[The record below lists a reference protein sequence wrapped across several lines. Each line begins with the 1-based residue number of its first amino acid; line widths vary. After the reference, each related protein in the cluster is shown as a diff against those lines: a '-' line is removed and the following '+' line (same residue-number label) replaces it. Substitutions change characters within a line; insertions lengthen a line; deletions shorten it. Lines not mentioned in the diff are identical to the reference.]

1 MIPGFATVLAASAN
15 DRRDLF
21 IGAGNRLGTVQQ
33 NIEKDFWVCWTL
45 DALFHRLLAGAPRL
59 LFKGGTSLSKGYGLI
74 SRFSE
79 DIDITVFRSDI
90 GEEADFEQLE
100 ALTKNKR
107 TKRLNAIK
115 MACQV
120 YIDSKL

>member
-45 DALFHRLLAGAPRL
+45 DALFNGLAA
-59 LFKGGTSLSKGYGLI
+59 GGPMGEFSILSHCGQ
-74 SRFSE
+74 FP
-79 DIDITVFRSDI
+79 T
-90 GEEADFEQLE
+90 
-100 ALTKNKR
+100 
-107 TKRLNAIK
+107 
-115 MACQV
+115 
-120 YIDSKL
+120 

>member
-45 DALFHRLLAGAPRL
+45 DALFNGLQAGGPRL
-59 LFKGGTSLSKGYGLI
+59 LFKGGTSLSKGL
-74 SRFSE
+74 
-79 DIDITVFRSDI
+79 RSDC
-90 GEEADFEQLE
+90 AFLRRHRHHS
-100 ALTKNKR
+100 LSR
-107 TKRLNAIK
+107 
-115 MACQV
+115 
-120 YIDSKL
+120 

>member
-45 DALFHRLLAGAPRL
+45 FNGLQSGGPQAAIQGRNLA
-59 LFKGGTSLSKGYGLI
+59 I
-74 SRFSE
+74 
-79 DIDITVFRSDI
+79 
-90 GEEADFEQLE
+90 
-100 ALTKNKR
+100 
-107 TKRLNAIK
+107 
-115 MACQV
+115 
-120 YIDSKL
+120 

>member
-33 NIEKDFWVCWTL
+33 NIEKVFWVCWTL
-45 DALFHRLLAGAPRL
+45 YSTVCKQAAQDCYFM
-59 LFKGGTSLSKGYGLI
+59 GGTSLSKAYGLI

-79 DIDITVFRSDI
+79 DIGDTLPSSEMTSVRPRRSTSWKHLR
-90 GEEADFEQLE
+90 GS
-100 ALTKNKR
+100 
-107 TKRLNAIK
+107 
-115 MACQV
+115 V
-120 YIDSKL
+120 